1 METEQEWPPSTR
13 TLTLPPPPR
22 PTPLEPAGPP
32 PGRAA
37 RRTMIGAAVAALLTA
52 GVLVVLP
59 RLAADRVD
67 APPPAP
73 GPAARALTAVGA
85 GAPAAAAD
93 LTALIADRRAWV
105 RTHPADDAS
114 WAVLGSAYLARGLRG
129 ADSSYYPR
137 AEWALRRSLAVR
149 TAARGNLEAQTG
161 LAALANARHDY
172 AAARTLGEAVR
183 RQQPKRWT
191 VYPVLIEAYA
201 GVGDLKAASKSVEQL
216 LDLRGGSVALA
227 QAGAVYR
234 ERGWREDAAASLTEA
249 AAYASTPVQKADC
262 LRQLGDLAWDRGEPA
277 QALAQYEAALRTD
290 PGAHAALAGKA
301 RAELALGRAT
311 AARHDYATA
320 VARLPRPEYLLELGE
335 LYETQGLGADARA
348 TYERLRVRA
357 AADDGH
363 GVSDTLVLARFETD
377 HGSPEAAVE
386 RLRAEWKRAPS
397 AAVADALGWALY
409 RAGDTEEALGYAKK
423 AAEKGARTAASSYH
437 RGLIERDLGQ
447 AGPARRDLDEA
458 LRTNPYFSP
467 LAAAKAR
474 EALDA
479 LGDPPDGGPKD
490 MYGSTPE
497 TPPRTG
503 SSEPSGPGN
512 TGTGAGTGTGSGS
525 GTSSNSGS
533 GAQKPTGSGPG
544 KPPRR
549 KP

>member
-1 METEQEWPPSTR
+1 
-13 TLTLPPPPR
+13 
-22 PTPLEPAGPP
+22 
-32 PGRAA
+32 
-37 RRTMIGAAVAALLTA
+37 
-52 GVLVVLP
+52 
-59 RLAADRVD
+59 
-67 APPPAP
+67 

-114 WAVLGSAYLARGLRG
+114 WAVLGSAYLGRGLRG

-149 TAARGNLEAQTG
+149 TAAKGNLDAQTG

-172 AAARTLGEAVR
+172 AGARTLAEAVQ
-183 RQQPKRWT
+183 RQNPKRWA
-191 VYPVLIEAYA
+191 VYPVLIEAYT

-216 LDLRGGSVALA
+216 LDLRGGSLALA
-227 QAGAVYR
+227 EAGAVYR
-234 ERGWREDAAASLTEA
+234 ERGWREDAAASLSEA
-249 AAYASTPVQKADC
+249 AAYASSPVQKADC

-277 QALAQYEAALRTD
+277 EALAQYEAALRTD
-290 PGAHAALAGKA
+290 PGAGSALAGKA

-320 VARLPRPEYLLELGE
+320 VARLPKPEYILELGE
-335 LYETQGLGADARA
+335 LYESQGLGADARA
-348 TYERLRVRA
+348 QYERLRVRA

-409 RAGDTEEALGYAKK
+409 RAGDVEEALGFAKK

-437 RGLIERDLGQ
+437 RGLMERDLGQ
-447 AGPARRDLDEA
+447 SGPARRDLDES
-458 LRTNPYFSP
+458 LRTNPYFSA
-467 LAAAKAR
+467 LAAPKAR
-474 EALDA
+474 EALEA
-479 LGDPPDGGPKD
+479 MGDLPEGGPKD
-490 MYGSTPE
+490 MYGSVPDA
-497 TPPRTG
+497 PSG
-503 SSEPSGPGN
+503 SSS
-512 TGTGAGTGTGSGS
+512 TSSGS
-525 GTSSNSGS
+525 SSGS
-533 GAQKPTGSGPG
+533 ATGPG
-544 KPPRR
+544 KPSRR